1 MKNVDFEVIYLI
13 KKNCDFE
20 VLQNQGLQSMFKPQF
35 VSWSFV
41 ILEERMD
48 IKDSL
53 LHPPPIIFR
62 KCCLCLKKIVEKFSD
77 VYNEGPQLAIPVW
90 TCIISLSEVLTTLSG
105 RREVNANLHFML
117 ILTFFEILILNCYKT
132 DHHLSSSPSWV
143 LSWISMKY
151 PNFVSWRDHVVR
163 KFKNLIFVLKY

>member
-1 MKNVDFEVIYLI
+1 
-13 KKNCDFE
+13 
-20 VLQNQGLQSMFKPQF
+20 MFKPQF

-117 ILTFFEILILNCYKT
+117 ILTF
-132 DHHLSSSPSWV
+132 
-143 LSWISMKY
+143 
-151 PNFVSWRDHVVR
+151 
-163 KFKNLIFVLKY
+163 LKS

>member
-62 KCCLCLKKIVEKFSD
+62 KCYLCLKKIVENFSD

-117 ILTFFEILILNCYKT
+117 ILTFLKSWFLITRLIITCLVLLPEFSLEFQWNIQT
-132 DHHLSSSPSWV
+132 LS
-143 LSWISMKY
+143 LDETM
-151 PNFVSWRDHVVR
+151 
-163 KFKNLIFVLKY
+163 